1 MDSERTK
8 RRFPRVRS
16 ENPLLVKKL
25 GPEALEGFARTRTM
39 GLGGCGFI
47 NPESY
52 GVEAPLE
59 LLINVAGRMVSVV
72 GRVAYENP
80 RPDGSK
86 EIGVEFLSI
95 APEDR
100 KVIEDLFQSRGTVL
114 SEG

>member
-1 MDSERTK
+1 MDSDRTK
-8 RRFPRVRS
+8 RRFPRVKS

-25 GPEALEGFARTRTM
+25 GPEAFEGFARTRTL

-59 LLINVAGRMVSVV
+59 LLINVGGRMVSVV
-72 GRVAYENP
+72 GRVAYEND
-80 RPDGSK
+80 RLDGSK